1 MLKKQL
7 YNIFIVSLLIPILAI
22 GSILLYNNYNL
33 LFKHH
38 KDMIVSDNLRVR
50 SVMFEVTTFITN
62 LSDAISKD
70 VSLYNLI
77 STDYDSL
84 KDSTAALDD
93 FNLLQNTHRMYTQIA
108 SITLYTDNPTL
119 SDYDYIKV
127 LSDDNRAWFTNMI
140 NLPGYHWFTANVTN
154 RYGIQHQQ
162 LQLVRPISL
171 FNSNWDAVL
180 VIAISNNYLKNLIDT
195 NSLEVDIT
203 VNHDPIFYSS
213 WGNANTIIDYKDYYQ
228 DDFFRYSG
236 ISTFLDRKTLLEAS
250 AINPIKTD
258 DTIYIFS
265 NDPSALPAIRRI
277 ILVNLLIVMISIIIP
292 FIIIVKYT
300 IQLTNRVNTLKTEMS
315 RVTSGDYNITEHFTG
330 HDELADLFKSL
341 QEMIHSIKTRDQLIF
356 DNEIKKQKLVNYQ
369 QKIELQ
375 LLSSKINPHFLFNT
389 LETFR
394 MKAVSS
400 KNFEVAESIKLLGQY
415 MRYNLESTGS
425 LTTLAKEIYY
435 INVYLKIQN
444 MRFYNRI
451 SYRIH
456 IDDSLDPHKIQILP
470 LLIQPIVENSFIHGH
485 QDTVADG
492 IIEVNILDKEKNVLI
507 QVRDNGCGLEREKL
521 LVLKEKV
528 HSQGDTNY
536 TGSGLYNIHHRLQ
549 LFYGKRVG
557 LEIIAQERKGM
568 LVQFEI
574 PKLVNELKE

>member
-7 YNIFIVSLLIPILAI
+7 YNIFIFSLLLPILVI

-38 KDMIVSDNLRVR
+38 KDMIISDNLRVR

-70 VSLYNLI
+70 NSLYNLV
-77 STDYDSL
+77 STDYPTLRHSTEALTNFDLL
-84 KDSTAALDD
+84 K
-93 FNLLQNTHRMYTQIA
+93 NVHRMYTQIA
-108 SITLYTDNPTL
+108 SITLYTNNPTL
-119 SDYDYIKV
+119 SDYEYIKIV
-127 LSDDNRAWFTNMI
+127 TDDNRTWFREMLNR
-140 NLPGYHWFTANVTN
+140 PGYHWSTANVTSQ
-154 RYGIQHQQ
+154 YGLQYQQ

-213 WGNANTIIDYKDYYQ
+213 WGNANTVIDYENYYE

-236 ISTFLDRKTLLEAS
+236 TSTFLDKRTLLEAS

-265 NDPSALPAIRRI
+265 SDPSALPAIKRI
-277 ILVNLLIVMISIIIP
+277 ILANLLIVMISIVIP

-300 IQLTNRVNTLKTEMS
+300 VQLTNRVNTLKTEMA
-315 RVTSGDYNITEHFTG
+315 RVTRGDYNIAEHFTG

-341 QEMIHSIKTRDQLIF
+341 QDMIHSIKARDQLIF
-356 DNEIKKQKLVNYQ
+356 DNEIKKQKLINYQ

-400 KNFEVAESIKLLGQY
+400 RNFEVAESIKLLGQY

-425 LTTLAKEIYY
+425 LTTLAKEIHY
-435 INVYLKIQN
+435 IKVYLKIQN

-456 IDDSLDPHKIQILP
+456 LDESLDPREVWILP
-470 LLIQPIVENSFIHGH
+470 LLIQPIVENSFMHGH
-485 QDTVADG
+485 QDTVENG
-492 IIEVNILDKEKNVLI
+492 KIEVNIFDKGNNVLI
-507 QVRDNGCGLEREKL
+507 QVSDNGCGLKEEEL
-521 LVLKEKV
+521 LRLKKRIY
-528 HSQGDTNY
+528 SQVDSSH

-549 LFYGKRVG
+549 LFYGKHVG
-557 LEIIAQERKGM
+557 LEIITQEHKGM
-568 LVQFEI
+568 IVQFEI
-574 PKLVNELKE
+574 PKSVNELKE